1 MLLVTVTI
9 VIGTRV
15 AGSLL
20 ITALL
25 ILPGSTALVLSD
37 RLRSS
42 LTAAVGTG
50 LVSAVAGLALRARWG
65 VIPIG
70 PAIVLTLFVV
80 FLLAYGWSR
89 VSRSRSSF
97 S

>member
-1 MLLVTVTI
+1 MLLVAVTI

-15 AGSLL
+15 AGAVL

-42 LTAAVGTG
+42 LAVAVGTG
-50 LVSAVAGLALRARWG
+50 VVGALAGLALRARWNI
-65 VIPIG
+65 VPMG
-70 PAIVLTLFVV
+70 PAIVLALFVM
-80 FLLAYGWSR
+80 FLLAYGWTR
-89 VSRSRSSF
+89 VFRRA
-97 S
+97 